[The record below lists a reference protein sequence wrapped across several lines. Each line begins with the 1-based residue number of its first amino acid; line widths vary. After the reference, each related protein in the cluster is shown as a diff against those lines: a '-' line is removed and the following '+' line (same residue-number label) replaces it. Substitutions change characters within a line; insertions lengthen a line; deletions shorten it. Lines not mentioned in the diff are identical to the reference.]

1 MFRITG
7 FLCRIVRVRH
17 FLVELLV
24 AWCLAFIVWMY
35 MHSRVHQAVEHVQIP
50 LSVQLLPSQRDH
62 FMLELPNVP
71 KATVTFSGPSSRM
84 REFKKKLYHGQVQA
98 VVQYTVPEDKLKES
112 TFCDVSNIEGAKLAV
127 PPGIMVEWH
136 DANLTIPVTV
146 HRLVERTLPVK
157 LDFTGDVRISN
168 VKIEPATVT
177 VRGPKVVLDR
187 AQALSTLPFELSVPA
202 EEDPKETQARE
213 GVDLATELDG
223 RAVQVTPSQVHLKC
237 KVMPRK
243 KIYEVTDLPI
253 RFAIPDRF
261 PWQAHFAETGGKI
274 SLRIIGPALEEVPR
288 VRAYIDL
295 AQEVFGRG
303 RNVSPV
309 RLELPKDFE
318 LVERRTPMA
327 AFYLDD
333 LELVEHNAARP
344 TPGFEI
350 RPVSQPKSK
359 D

>member
-1 MFRITG
+1 MVRFQGLLIRIG
-7 FLCRIVRVRH
+7 QIRH
-17 FLVELLV
+17 VLFELLV

-35 MHSRVHQAVEHVQIP
+35 MHSRAHQSVEHVQIP
-50 LSVQLLPSQRDH
+50 LAVQLHPSQRDY
-62 FMLELPNVP
+62 FMIELPNVP

-84 REFKKKLYHGQVQA
+84 RELKKKLYHGQIQA
-98 VVQYTVPEDKLKES
+98 TVQYTVPEDKQKES
-112 TFCDVSNIEGAKLAV
+112 TFSDVSNFEGAKLSV
-127 PPGIMVEWH
+127 PPGIMIEWH
-136 DANLTIPVTV
+136 DANLSIPVIV
-146 HRLVERTLPVK
+146 HRLIERTLPVK

-187 AQALSTLPFELSVPA
+187 AQAISTLPFELSVPA

-213 GVDLATELDG
+213 GVDLASELDG

-243 KIYEVTDLPI
+243 KIFEVTDLPI
-253 RFAIPDRF
+253 RFAIPDRY
-261 PWQAHFAETGGKI
+261 PWQARFAESGGKI
-274 SLRIIGPALEEVPR
+274 SLRIIGPAGEEVPR

-333 LELVEHNAARP
+333 PEPIEHNAARP

-350 RPVSQPKSK
+350 RPVGQPRSK

>member
-1 MFRITG
+1 MSRFQRLLGRIG
-7 FLCRIVRVRH
+7 RVRH
-17 FLVELLV
+17 FLFELLV

-35 MHSRVHQAVEHVQIP
+35 MHSRAHQTIEHVQIP
-50 LSVQLLPSQRDH
+50 VTVQLPQPTRDH
-62 FMLELPNVP
+62 FVMELPNVP
-71 KATVTFSGPSSRM
+71 KATVTFSGPTSRM
-84 REFKKKLYHGQVQA
+84 RELKKKLYNGEIQA
-98 VVQYTVPEDKLKES
+98 IVQYAVPEDKQKES
-112 TFCDVSNIEGAKLAV
+112 SFCDLVSIEGAKLSL

-136 DANLTIPVTV
+136 TANLSIPVTV

-177 VRGPKVVLDR
+177 VRGPKAVLDR
-187 AQALSTLPFELSVPA
+187 AQAISTLPFELSVPA
-202 EEDPKETQARE
+202 EEDPKETHARE
-213 GVDLATELDG
+213 GVDVATELDG
-223 RAVQVTPSQVHLKC
+223 RAVQVTPSQVHVKC

-253 RFAIPDRF
+253 RFAIPDRY
-261 PWQAHFAETGGKI
+261 PWQARFAESGGKL
-274 SLRIIGPALEEVPR
+274 SLRIIGPAGEEVPR

-327 AFYLDD
+327 AFYLEEP
-333 LELVEHNAARP
+333 ELVEHNAARP

-350 RPVSQPKSK
+350 RPVSQPKAK
-359 D
+359 E